1 MYKLIIVVLLGSASL
16 VAQGQD
22 TEIVIGAT
30 DSIESKLLAETR
42 AYSISLPEGY
52 EETDHKYPVLY
63 FSDGRVHFEVMASTA
78 NFLIKNNII
87 PPLIIVGVHT
97 SSHRTRDLTPNL
109 NDSELD
115 PNAWYAKQEPGG
127 ADKFLGFLE
136 QELMPHINKTYRTA
150 NFKVFSGHSLGGLFS
165 LYAYLTKPNLFD
177 GYIAISPSLWWDN
190 EALVADAKR
199 LVAEKKL
206 PAKHLFL
213 AKGNEKGPM
222 DTGLKALIELFEA
235 NNFVHTSSEL
245 FDDESHLTV
254 VFNAQYQGLKAIFKQ
269 WHLPYQESAK
279 GLDVVKAH
287 NNKVKQAFNVNFTAE
302 AWLMNLGNSERYK
315 KNFDTAIAAYQYNLK
330 LFPKSAYAHFLLAK
344 AYEQKEQLQLAVEYY
359 DLANELVPADSPY
372 KHLYLTPLQLL
383 KQKSSKVEPF
393 AQ

>member
-1 MYKLIIVVLLGSASL
+1 MHKLIIGTLLGLASL
-16 VAQGQD
+16 IAQGKD
-22 TEIVIGAT
+22 AEIVIGAT
-30 DSIESKLLAETR
+30 NSIESKLLAETR
-42 AYSISLPEGY
+42 TYSISLPEGY
-52 EETDHKYPVLY
+52 EDTDYNYPVLY

-87 PPLIIVGVHT
+87 PPLIVVGVDT
-97 SSHRTRDLTPNL
+97 SSHRTRDLTPAL
-109 NDSELD
+109 NESEVD

-127 ADKFLGFLE
+127 ADKFLSFLE
-136 QELMPHINKTYRTA
+136 QELIPHINKTYRTV

-165 LYAYLTKPNLFD
+165 LHAYLTKPNLFD

-190 EALVADAKR
+190 EALVTEAKR
-199 LVAEKKL
+199 LLADKKL
-206 PAKHLFL
+206 PEKHLFL
-213 AKGNEKGPM
+213 TKGNEKGPM
-222 DTGLKALIELFEA
+222 DTGLKALIELFKE
-235 NNFVHTSSEL
+235 NNFEHTSSEL

-287 NNKVKQAFNVNFTAE
+287 NHKVKQAFNVNFTAE

-315 KNFDTAIAAYQYNLK
+315 KNFDMAIVAYQHNLK

-359 DLANELVPADSPY
+359 GLANDLVPEDSPY
-372 KHLYLTPLQLL
+372 KHLYLTPLQSL
-383 KQKSSKVEPF
+383 KQKSSKVESF